1 MEQATVAVR
10 SEADIPL
17 SLSCTF
23 LQLSGAASLSWLMA
37 LIVPLMKIGVK
48 TPAKIQSF
56 KLLGSGVSYSHLQLT
71 LTPDGHHRY

>member
-1 MEQATVAVR
+1 MEQATGAVR

-23 LQLSGAASLSWLMA
+23 LQLSGAASLSW